1 MRSDTTPTSS
11 TAPTTGTVARDPRD
25 SQVHLRDRVR
35 EAIEE
40 PGQVELRRV
49 RKRAVTLRSQG
60 WKWEI
65 QGRAAAFR
73 EAAAQV
79 KKWLLDKGVAPTENE
94 IRFVIQLLEQSAE
107 VYEAADESDA
117 NR

>member
-1 MRSDTTPTSS
+1 MREVPER
-11 TAPTTGTVARDPRD
+11 AA
-25 SQVHLRDRVR
+25 
-35 EAIEE
+35 EE
-40 PGQVELRRV
+40 PAQAELRRV

-79 KKWLLDKGVAPTENE
+79 RKWLLDKGVTPTENE
-94 IRFVIQLLEQSAE
+94 IRFVVQLLEQSAE
-107 VYEAADESDA
+107 VYEAAESEDA
-117 NR
+117 KR